1 MILYVDDF
9 EICNPLGTSRKKQKI
24 RALYWILGNLPP
36 DFQSLLSSIHLAAL
50 INSNNVKV
58 YDKVL
63 EPLTSDLIT
72 LEQNGVFVSK
82 LGKILKG
89 TVQCVVADNLGA
101 HSIAGFVEFFSGRYI
116 CRFCTADRLD
126 FQTKDVGAG
135 GFSQRTEEI
144 HTSHLKTL
152 EENSLANCYGVT
164 RKCVLSEKLCHFN
177 VTTGFPPDIA
187 HDLFEGIVPVEI
199 NSLSDCIRFQKVF
212 YFGHFEQGNRRFSL

>member
-9 EICNPLGTSRKKQKI
+9 EICNPLGTSRKKPKI
-24 RALYWILGNLPP
+24 VALYWILGNLPP

-82 LGKILKG
+82 LGKTLKG

-126 FQTKDVGAG
+126 FQTKDV
-135 GFSQRTEEI
+135 
-144 HTSHLKTL
+144 SHRELKRFTQVIL
-152 EENSLANCYGVT
+152 KPL
-164 RKCVLSEKLCHFN
+164 RKILWPTVMVL
-177 VTTGFPPDIA
+177 
-187 HDLFEGIVPVEI
+187 
-199 NSLSDCIRFQKVF
+199 
-212 YFGHFEQGNRRFSL
+212 QGNVFCQKNFPISMLLLVFLQTLPMIYLRE